1 MLDRKSIAILKSLN
15 NLAEGNAYKVVTSEE
30 ILSSLSQ
37 KSQYDADTIKQIID
51 FLEKQEYIIIKFSEE
66 NTYCYSLLPKARI
79 FLEQDGGKTK
89 SKKYKIEFLELFV
102 HSSGVICGDF
112 CCDVDF
118 HTIFILG
125 KQTC

>member
-15 NLAEGNAYKVVTSEE
+15 KLAEGNAYKVVTSEE

-66 NTYCYSLLPKARI
+66 NTYCYSLLPKARM

-89 SKKYKIEFLELFV
+89 SKNTKSSFLNYLFIALASFV
-102 HSSGVICGDF
+102 GTSVAML
-112 CCDVDF
+112 
-118 HTIFILG
+118 IFILFSF
-125 KQTC
+125 

>member
-89 SKKYKIEFLELFV
+89 SKNTKSSNLKNLYIALASFV
-102 HSSGVICGDF
+102 GTSVAML
-112 CCDVDF
+112 
-118 HTIFILG
+118 IFILFSF
-125 KQTC
+125 

>member
-1 MLDRKSIAILKSLN
+1 MNK
-15 NLAEGNAYKVVTSEE
+15 LAEGNAYKVVTSDE
-30 ILSSLSQ
+30 ILASLSQ

-89 SKKYKIEFLELFV
+89 SKNTKSNFLNYLFIALASFV
-102 HSSGVICGDF
+102 GTSVAML
-112 CCDVDF
+112 
-118 HTIFILG
+118 IFILFSF
-125 KQTC
+125 

>member
-15 NLAEGNAYKVVTSEE
+15 KLAEGNAYKVVTSEE

-79 FLEQDGGKTK
+79 FLEQDGGKAKSKNTK
-89 SKKYKIEFLELFV
+89 SNFLNYLFV
-102 HSSGVICGDF
+102 ALASFVGTAVAML
-112 CCDVDF
+112 
-118 HTIFILG
+118 IFILFSF
-125 KQTC
+125 